1 MWVQLQ
7 SVKITFHSFYDKFA
21 DDDNKKSGMCGV
33 DMKMKS
39 SNCARNFSNWE
50 YNVNHKQ
57 LLWIFLVCALH
68 LFALCD
74 LITLCHHYLH
84 YSSGIRHFVQS
95 TKIPNCR
102 IKIEMEWSPLCAE
115 RKKKCFIQ
123 IFIRTQSLSHTQRSH
138 SHHTTEHFSEK
149 TLQLAP
155 HHLCFDALFRLSHKL
170 FLTFL
175 FNAFVMIRTHT
186 HTQTFPSIH
195 TQIASRFS

>member
-1 MWVQLQ
+1 MN
-7 SVKITFHSFYDKFA
+7 IF
-21 DDDNKKSGMCGV
+21 GMCT
-33 DMKMKS
+33 S
-39 SNCARNFSNWE
+39 F
-50 YNVNHKQ
+50 
-57 LLWIFLVCALH
+57 VCTVRSV
-68 LFALCD
+68 
-74 LITLCHHYLH
+74 TLCHHYLH

-186 HTQTFPSIH
+186 HRHSHLFTHKSPHAFHKTQQS
-195 TQIASRFS
+195 ALSE